1 MNGAGN
7 DKPTTTGFF
16 CSEKTRL
23 GEVSSLAIKAQP
35 STPAISA
42 KLRRD
47 RGALGGV
54 FFGLEE
60 ASRKLSAGGGRPMDD
75 GDVER
80 MRGRSAWPEN
90 FCGGKLDGENDAS
103 RRFIRQI
110 YTHER
115 ERERESSSTAA
126 SVHLPWTW

>member
-75 GDVER
+75 GDLER
-80 MRGRSAWPEN
+80 KGNQLEGLFPGSSLRPGQRISADPRGA
-90 FCGGKLDGENDAS
+90 G
-103 RRFIRQI
+103 RREQR
-110 YTHER
+110 
-115 ERERESSSTAA
+115 
-126 SVHLPWTW
+126 